1 MNPFRFGRFSRTITS
16 ALCVVLVF
24 NLVILTPGC
33 GTRFDWRGPMAG
45 QVSIPLTPDHPI
57 SKALSGT
64 AFEGAESLEADMDA
78 GTFRLVFP
86 DDARTIT
93 GRFVRSGDSWE
104 MTEFSFGT
112 SAGAAKMSLDAV
124 SRQVTMIETT
134 QGDIWTPSKI
144 SDAPS
149 RAVSGDRI
157 ESYVQSN
164 AELMPQTDGSGKGNS
179 SLLFA
184 APFFFF
190 VMFIW
195 SLCAVHVVLC
205 PGFLPIFLVIGAI
218 LGGLPPPNAGEQQ
231 IPQNQ
236 APDARDDAFTTP
248 HNTTINASV
257 LTDNGAG
264 ADSDP
269 DGDPLTV
276 SLVTSVA
283 NGTLSL
289 QPDGLFTYTPNT
301 GFVGADTFVYRLE
314 DGQGGTDN
322 ATVTITVTNLPPD
335 ARDDAFSTLIESLL
349 TGNLFDDNGMGIDSD
364 PDGDAITVTAV
375 DGSAANVGTAYMLAS
390 GAILTVMPDGSFT
403 YNTAVPLIFG
413 KVDSFDDTFT
423 YTISDGV
430 GGTDT
435 ATVVITVDLFQR

>member
-1 MNPFRFGRFSRTITS
+1 MNPFRFGRPLRSIAS

-24 NLVILTPGC
+24 NLVVLTPGC
-33 GTRFDWRGPMAG
+33 GTRFDWRGPTAG
-45 QVSIPLTPDHPI
+45 KVSIALTPDHPI
-57 SKALSGT
+57 SRALSGT
-64 AFEGAESLEADMDA
+64 GFEGAESLEADMEA

-86 DDARTIT
+86 DDSRTIT

-112 SAGAAKMSLDAV
+112 SSGAAKMSLDA
-124 SRQVTMIETT
+124 SSHQVTMIETT
-134 QGDIWTPSKI
+134 QGDIWTPSKV

-149 RAVSGDRI
+149 RAVSGDRVD
-157 ESYVQSN
+157 SYVQSN
-164 AELMPQTDGSGKGNS
+164 TELLSQTDGNGKNS
-179 SLLFA
+179 SSLVFA

-218 LGGLPPPNAGEQQ
+218 LGGLPPPNAGGQPV
-231 IPQNQ
+231 PQNQ
-236 APDARDDAFTTP
+236 APDARDDTLTTP

-269 DGDPLTV
+269 DADPLAV
-276 SLVTSVA
+276 ALVTGVA

-289 QPDGLFTYTPNT
+289 QPTGLFTYTPNT
-301 GFVGADTFVYRLE
+301 GYVGPDTFVYLLE

-335 ARDDAFSTLIESLL
+335 ARDDAFSTPVESLL

-364 PDGDAITVTAV
+364 PDGDPTTVIAV
-375 DGSAANVGTAYMLAS
+375 DGSAANLGTAYMLAS
-390 GAILTVMPDGSFT
+390 GAILTVMADGSFT
-403 YNTAVPLIFG
+403 YDTAVPLIFG
-413 KVDSFDDTFT
+413 KVPSFEDTFT
-423 YTISDGV
+423 YTISDGL

-435 ATVVITVDLFQR
+435 ATVVITVDIFQP